1 MFFKRIVFGILIFV
15 TTVNLMAISQIKIIC
30 DKDDES
36 VYLNGK
42 FKSECNKDEVVRL
55 MVKEGRYSVV
65 IKKRDKE
72 ARYKYEKSF
81 RIGDGVQKVIEPQVK
96 AIYNEYHYYQN
107 ALKQESLEACNEY
120 LKNYPNGKYKKAINE
135 IKRYLLAK
143 KDFSYYKVYK
153 QNYPNGKYLQK
164 LKKYYMAHPLID
176 VLKGHKK
183 YINALVLTK
192 DNNILYSASS
202 DETIKKWDFK
212 NYKLLKTFSYPKK
225 IGGALAVTTIVLSGD
240 ERYLYSDGRS
250 RFRKWDVKTGK
261 QDIIA
266 DYYPEKI
273 LMLDNNRA
281 VTCRG
286 DRVDIWDLNSKKKI
300 YSYLP
305 NGGYDANLY
314 DCTLSKDKRYLYF
327 GQYDSKIK
335 KNEVV
340 KIDIQNKK
348 VARKYPENFEGSI
361 RSIAAYNGKIYAGT
375 KKGKIIIFDEKS
387 GRVLNTLNHEG
398 YVLTI
403 AINPKKEQIATGSSK
418 DGVKIWDIKTGL
430 LLKHIPT
437 YTSVNALTFT
447 KDGKKL
453 IGALDSGDIDVWYVG
468 FYNKRNLLSSFL
480 QECKNGDIFACNN
493 YLRNGGKRI
502 QVAKNEVL
510 KKFKSILQ
518 SYNSDIVYKNPKIYI
533 DNQENSWLY
542 YYSDTQN
549 ALYKVESIIK
559 NERKVYVLIDV
570 YFKKSGFTF
579 NAPIYLMQNGNKKN
593 YTKRFPSSYKIKV
606 GTKHIKLIFIY
617 DDFPLQ
623 KGYYKIIEKDEFCKG
638 CMNFSN
644 GNIVKI
650 F

>member
-1 MFFKRIVFGILIFV
+1 MFFKKILYSLFGLTIA
-15 TTVNLMAISQIKIIC
+15 VNLMAISQIKIIC
-30 DKDDES
+30 DKNGES

-42 FKSECNKDEVVRL
+42 FKAECDKDEVVRL

-96 AIYNEYHYYQN
+96 AIYNEYHYYKN
-107 ALKQESLEACNEY
+107 ALTQESLEACKEY

-135 IKRYLLAK
+135 IKTYILAK

-153 QNYPNGKYLQK
+153 KRYPRGKFLRK
-164 LKKYYMAHPLID
+164 LKEYYMAHPLIA

-183 YINALVLTK
+183 DVNALLLTK
-192 DNNILYSASS
+192 DNTILYSASS

-212 NYKLLKTFSYPKK
+212 KYKILKTFSYPKD
-225 IGGALAVTTIVLSGD
+225 IGGVLAVTTIALSGN
-240 ERYLYSDGRS
+240 EKYLYSDGRS
-250 RFRKWDVKTGK
+250 HFRKWDVKTGK
-261 QDIIA
+261 YNIIA
-266 DYYPEKI
+266 NYWPEKI
-273 LMLDNNRA
+273 LMLNKNRA
-281 VTCRG
+281 ITCRG
-286 DRVDIWDLNSKKKI
+286 DRVDIWNLDSKKKI

-305 NGGYDANLY
+305 NDGYDADLY

-327 GQYDSKIK
+327 GQYDGKL
-335 KNEVV
+335 KNSVAV
-340 KIDIQNKK
+340 KLDIQNKK
-348 VARKYPENFEGSI
+348 VVRKYPENFRGNI
-361 RSIAAYNGKIYAGT
+361 RSVAVYDGKIYIGT
-375 KKGKIIIFDEKS
+375 ENSKIIVFDEKS
-387 GRVLNTLNHEG
+387 GNILNTLNHNG

-403 AINPKKEQIATGSSK
+403 AINPKKELIATGSSK

-437 YTSVNALTFT
+437 YTSVNNLIFT

-453 IGALDSGDIDVWYVG
+453 IGALDSGDIDIWYVG
-468 FYNKRNLLSSFL
+468 FYNKTYLLSSLL
-480 QECKNGDIFACNN
+480 QECKNGDIFACNS
-493 YLRNGGKRI
+493 YLRNGGKKI
-502 QVAKNEVL
+502 QIAKNALL
-510 KKFKSILQ
+510 KKFKSILK
-518 SYNSDIVYKNPKIYI
+518 SYGYSLLDKSPKVYIN
-533 DNQENSWLY
+533 DHENSWMF

-549 ALYKVESIIK
+549 TLYKIEAIISDAG
-559 NERKVYVLIDV
+559 KVYVLMDAD
-570 YFKKSGFTF
+570 FKKTGFTF
-579 NAPIYLMQNGNKKN
+579 NAPIYLIQNGKKKN

-617 DDFPLQ
+617 DNFPLQ
-623 KGYYKIIEKDEFCKG
+623 KGYYKIIEKDESCRG